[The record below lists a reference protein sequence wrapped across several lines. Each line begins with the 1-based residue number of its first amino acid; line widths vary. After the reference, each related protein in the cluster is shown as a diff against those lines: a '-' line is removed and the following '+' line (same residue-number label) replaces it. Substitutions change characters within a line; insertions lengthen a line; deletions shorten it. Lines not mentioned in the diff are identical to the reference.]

1 MGAAPAPLGPF
12 FIVGHIKEQTNDR
25 TTQTQAKPGR
35 QSGAHAASAPLEG
48 LTCLQSLKC
57 HETGVSDLAPLKG
70 LTNLQSLDC
79 SNCQLAFVP
88 EGFWFKPS
96 LKYLFLHEAH
106 IPGIPAEVLSQHQL
120 WDNCLDSLRSHLR
133 DLSAGSG
140 RRCRTS
146 CSWCSALG

>member
-35 QSGAHAASAPLEG
+35 QSGAHAAS
-48 LTCLQSLKC
+48 
-57 HETGVSDLAPLKG
+57 APLKG

-133 DLSAGSG
+133 DLSAGREEVSDIKLM
-140 RRCRTS
+140 T
-146 CSWCSALG
+146 